1 MVQRKR
7 VLLFYRGHQ
16 KPFDDK
22 MRFLLCIIIWLLWYL
37 GVGGLET
44 VIYLSPEISNEGST
58 RCSSPT
64 RETLGIFGTRI
75 QMITRNEN
83 LPEQP

>member
-1 MVQRKR
+1 MVQRKH
-7 VLLFYRGHQ
+7 VLLFYRGHE

-58 RCSSPT
+58 R
-64 RETLGIFGTRI
+64 RRKTLGIFGTRI